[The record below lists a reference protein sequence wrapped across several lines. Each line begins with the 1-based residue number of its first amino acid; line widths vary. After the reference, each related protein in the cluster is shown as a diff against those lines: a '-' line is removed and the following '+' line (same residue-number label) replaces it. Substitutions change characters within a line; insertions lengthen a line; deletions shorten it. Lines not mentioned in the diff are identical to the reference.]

1 MHPHIINSNVPSI
14 ATEVVPISLMDNFPI
29 LIRLRPPRYDL
40 YTRII
45 AATGVARERLKYSFV
60 MDYIRGGAGTI
71 FARQGLCIKLPG
83 ELFVILSGGIDTLLQ
98 IHEIVPISFDGL
110 TPDEFVEAFCAVNES
125 FAEYI
130 TSTGTQSVFMAKTSE
145 TEAIIFPVLD

>member
-1 MHPHIINSNVPSI
+1 MHPHIINSNIPSI
-14 ATEVVPISLMDNFPI
+14 ATEVIPIRSMDNFPI

-40 YTRII
+40 YSRII

-83 ELFVILSGGIDTLLQ
+83 ELFVILSAAIDNLPQ
-98 IHEIVPISFDGL
+98 IHEVVPVVFNDL
-110 TPDEFVEAFCAVNES
+110 TPDEFVEVFCTVNES
-125 FAEYI
+125 FADYI
-130 TSTGTQSVFMAKTSE
+130 TSTGTQSVFMAKTSD